1 MKAIRV
7 VQYGLGPIGCDTAR
21 TMLRKEGLEIVGA
34 VDVAPDKVG
43 RDLAEVLG
51 LKDRLGVKVSDD
63 PEAVFRKTRA
73 QVVAHTTRSFLRDVF
88 GQLEQAARAG
98 VNVVSST
105 EELLYPHLRNPELAA
120 KLNRAARRG
129 EVTIV
134 GTGVNPG
141 FVMDTL
147 ALVLTGVC
155 KGVRSIA
162 IRRCLDASMRRMP
175 LQRKVGA
182 GLEEGEFRKLVRQ
195 GKLGHIGLLESMHLV
210 AEGLGWKL
218 SRVREKVEPVL
229 AETRQETPYFAV
241 EPGAVCG
248 LKHTAVGY
256 CKGRKVL
263 DFDLRMYLGA
273 QDPVDAIDIDGEP
286 PLQLRIAGGVAG
298 DVATAAS
305 LVNAVPLVLD
315 AGPGLK
321 TVLDLP
327 IPRAFK
333 AV

>member
-21 TMLRKEGLEIVGA
+21 TLLRKDGVEVVGA
-34 VDVAPDKVG
+34 VDIAPDKVG
-43 RDLAEVLG
+43 RDLSEVLG
-51 LKDRLGVKVSDD
+51 LDVKLGVKVGDD
-63 PEAVFRKTRA
+63 PVAVLRKTRA
-73 QVVAHTTRSFLRDVF
+73 QVVAHTTGSFLRDVF
-88 GQLEQAARAG
+88 GQLEQAVVAG

-105 EELLYPHLRNPELAA
+105 EELLFPQLRNAELAA
-120 KLNRAARRG
+120 RLDRAARRG
-129 EVTIV
+129 GATVL

-155 KGVRSIA
+155 KDVRSIK
-162 IRRCLDASMRRMP
+162 IRRCLNASMRRMP

-182 GLEEGEFRKLVRQ
+182 GLKEAEFRRLVRQ

-210 AEGLGWKL
+210 AAGLGWNL

-229 AETRQETPYFAV
+229 AETRQETPYFTV

-248 LKHTAVGY
+248 LKHTAAGFRN
-256 CKGRKVL
+256 GTKVL

-273 QDPVDAIDIDGEP
+273 QDPVDAIEIDGEP
-286 PLQLRIAGGVAG
+286 SLQVMIPGGVAG
-298 DVATAAS
+298 DVATVAS
-305 LVNAVPLVLD
+305 LVNAVPLVLE
-315 AGPGLK
+315 AAPGLK

-327 IPRAFK
+327 IPRAFR